1 MSADP
6 ETFVKHYQM
15 LNATMGK
22 FNIVVS
28 GLTRVIDKN
37 IRAQTKVIAM
47 ASKTK
52 GMMLGV
58 VADLE
63 LMGGAFGRVKTALA
77 NLFQPINRDTPKLV
91 KYGQS
96 LITLSGAYSNLLS
109 PLAKM
114 IMGSKKRVAAIH
126 AENAAKAKATNL
138 TKAQISGLS
147 QTNLQA
153 GKLSKALGVKSPE
166 ELRVLRT
173 NPLTGGVGKASFVP
187 GAGGT
192 APAEMMGLQPELGLK
207 PFKELN
213 KPGAFKQL
221 RELGSSK
228 MKGAMKHWKK
238 NVTTPIKQIAAGG
251 IGLGFQSTIVMGLM
265 QAFAG
270 LFTIFQPVIDVVGAL
285 VERVSV
291 GFMPLIE
298 MIMEILTSP
307 PVLAMVDMLA
317 QVLAEV
323 FEMFRPLVPIIIEL
337 IQMAMKP
344 LFKILEGIMPI
355 IKIVA
360 TLIGTLIVAFMP
372 LIDMMLGVLGP
383 VIEYLVKVFLLLVV
397 LGMYPLIFSIWLIGA
412 AIAVLIDL
420 FMNIVTLGMHGWKNT
435 EKWNAMF
442 GPIFGALNAATGEII
457 GTFQTGTDYVP
468 ETGIY
473 MLHQGEGVSTVEENR
488 AGGRSQPIVI
498 NINGSYLG
506 ADMEDL
512 SNRIARKLSLHGF

>member
-6 ETFVKHYQM
+6 EVMVKHYQM

-22 FNIVVS
+22 FNVVVS

-63 LMGGAFGRVKTALA
+63 LMGGAFGKVKTALA
-77 NLFQPINRDTPKLV
+77 NIFQPIDKSTPKLF

-96 LITLSGAYSNLLS
+96 LFTLSGAYSNLLS
-109 PLAKM
+109 PMAKM

-126 AENAAKAKATNL
+126 AENAAKAKATDL
-138 TKAQISGLS
+138 TKAQISGMS
-147 QTNLQA
+147 QINLRS
-153 GKLSKALGVKSPE
+153 GKLSGVLSKKRAM
-166 ELRVLRT
+166 ELQVRKVV
-173 NPLTGGVGKASFVP
+173 PGTGMVGKAFWQPKP
-187 GAGGT
+187 GK
-192 APAEMMGLQPELGLK
+192 APASMMGLQPKLGLK

-213 KPGAFKQL
+213 KPGAFKNL
-221 RELGSSK
+221 RELGSNK

-251 IGLGFQSTIVMGLM
+251 IGLGFQTTIVMGLM
-265 QAFAG
+265 QAFSS

-298 MIMEILTSP
+298 MLVEILTSE
-307 PVLAMVDMLA
+307 PVLAMIDMLA

-372 LIDMMLGVLGP
+372 LIDLLLGVLGP

-397 LGMYPLIFSIWLIGA
+397 LGMYPLIFAIWLIGA
-412 AIAVLIDL
+412 AIAVLIDI
-420 FMNIVTLGMHGWKNT
+420 FMNIVTLGTHGWKNT
-435 EKWNAMF
+435 DAWNSMF
-442 GPIFGALNAATGEII
+442 APIFGALNSATGEII
-457 GTFQTGTDYVP
+457 GTFHTGTDYVP
-468 ETGIY
+468 QTGIY
-473 MLHQGEGVSTVEENR
+473 ELQRGESVQTVEENR

-498 NINGSYLG
+498 NIYGSYLG

-512 SNRIARKLSLHGF
+512 SNIIAKKLSLHGF